1 MCYTPLGKTPFHMWR
16 SIWNSMKLLQEG
28 LLWWVGDG
36 RTVKIWNGRWVALP
50 VTYSIQSPVQ
60 ILDQEAKVCALID
73 EDTN

>member
-1 MCYTPLGKTPFHMWR
+1 
-16 SIWNSMKLLQEG
+16 MKLLQER

-36 RTVKIWNGRWVALP
+36 RTVKIWNDRWVALP
-50 VTYSIQSPVQ
+50 MTYSIQSPVQ